1 MVKNELLKTVSEKV
15 EISRKDVEAVLS
27 AYVDI
32 VAETLAE
39 NKDEKIALG
48 NLGSFRVK
56 NVPERTGKIMLGE
69 RKGEEYCVPEHDE
82 ITFKMSKAAKQLA

>member
-1 MVKNELLKTVSEKV
+1 MVKNELLKAVSEKV

-27 AYVDI
+27 AYIDV
-32 VAETLAE
+32 VTETLAE
-39 NKDEKIALG
+39 NKDEKVALG
-48 NLGSFRVK
+48 NLGAFKVK

-82 ITFKMSKAAKQLA
+82 ITFKMSKTAKQLA